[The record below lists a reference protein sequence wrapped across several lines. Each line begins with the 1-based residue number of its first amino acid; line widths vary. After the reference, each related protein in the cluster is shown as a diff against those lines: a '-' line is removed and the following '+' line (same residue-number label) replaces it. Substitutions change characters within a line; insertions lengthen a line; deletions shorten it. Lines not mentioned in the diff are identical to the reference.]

1 MSTNARRSLY
11 LALVV
16 LFVCMLGLQVV
27 NDPKTD
33 EMVESQ
39 LSKTGGNASELMVEL
54 PGQFLVATFAGF
66 KEVIAGALWVRA
78 DEFFHT
84 GLYQAI
90 LPIIRMV
97 TWLDPHNVDVYTT
110 GAWHVGYNFTDVSE
124 RSDKRY
130 LPQAIALLKEGIANN
145 PNRWNLLFELG
156 YTHYDRKLED
166 YPNAIKYYE
175 MASREK
181 GVDPNTGKII
191 ERPAFV
197 DRILAHEYEKV
208 GNFDKAIS
216 QWETAIKRAE
226 GVTASGV
233 KSDEYTD
240 PAAAVTCRVNLARL
254 LLRSAWRTGNIKHY
268 KQGVELSNKA
278 KADLPWALAGITAD
292 YAKRAASGNPPK
304 DTAKPIDL
312 GLKVK
317 WKRLSPRLL
326 ELSGKINMIRW
337 SEYQGLASE
346 VYTHAFQNNEK
357 ASANKKQLWRDGSRV
372 HWLFCDEDA
381 NFIIPDSFSWKTDL
395 SKTMTWDSVYI
406 GGGSFKTK
414 IDMSKNPDFYPFTSK
429 RYKLIVWFSSLEPG
443 ASDFVQDRIG
453 WDGMCLTDKTGV
465 EAWDRAPIVKLFPST
480 NENASKYNMKY
491 RVIKQE
497 FIINREDII

>member
-16 LFVCMLGLQVV
+16 LVLCMLGVQAI
-27 NDPKTD
+27 NDPETD
-33 EMVESQ
+33 AMMKAQTS
-39 LSKTGGNASELMVEL
+39 LTGGNASELMVQL

-110 GAWHVGYNFTDVSE
+110 GAWHVGYNFTDASE

-130 LPQAIALLKEGIANN
+130 LPLAVALLKEGIANN
-145 PNRWNLLFELG
+145 PNRWNLYFELG

-166 YPNAIKYYE
+166 FPNAIKYYE
-175 MASREK
+175 LASQQK
-181 GVDPNTGKII
+181 GVDPNTGESM

-208 GNFDKAIS
+208 GAFDKAVA
-216 QWETAIKRAE
+216 QWQKAIDRADGMTANGK
-226 GVTASGV
+226 
-233 KSDEYTD
+233 KSDEYAD
-240 PAAAVTCRVNLARL
+240 PTAAKTCRVNLARL
-254 LLRSAWRTGNIKHY
+254 LLRLGWRTGNMKYY
-268 KQGVELSNKA
+268 KQGIDLANKL
-278 KADLPWALAGITAD
+278 KTDLPWALAGATAD
-292 YAKRAASGNPPK
+292 YNKRAATGNPPK
-304 DTAKPIDL
+304 DTAKPIEV
-312 GLKVK
+312 GLKVS
-317 WKRLSPRLL
+317 WKRLAPRVIQ
-326 ELSGKINMIRW
+326 LSGNINIIRW
-337 SEYQGLASE
+337 SEYQGMAAE

-357 ASANKKQLWRDGSRV
+357 ASANKKQIWRDGARL
-372 HWLFCDEDA
+372 HWLLCDEDA
-381 NFIIPDSFSWKTDL
+381 NFEIPDTFSWKTDEL
-395 SKTMTWDSVYI
+395 RTMTWDSVYI

-414 IDMSKNPDFYPFTSK
+414 IDMSKNVNFYPFAAK
-429 RYKLIVWFSSLEPG
+429 RYKLIVWFSALEPA

-465 EAWDRAPIVKLFPST
+465 ETWDTAPIANLFPST
-480 NENASKYNMKY
+480 NEEIHKYNMKY